1 MQLPKFVLADNSDFP
16 DDIFI
21 IHLDFP
27 RFIINLKD
35 DEVEFL
41 EDLEGE
47 DETELESEM
56 EHLITLAGEFYDKE
70 MEGYEEIIFYLKYFS
85 NKLTAAAKGD
95 ISSFC
100 TAFLFCFKQFYNFR
114 MIIKIGFQLFVNR
127 FHHPKLILI
136 LSFFFKIMI

>member
-16 DDIFI
+16 EDIFV

-70 MEGYEEIIFYLKYFS
+70 MEAYDE
-85 NKLTAAAKGD
+85 
-95 ISSFC
+95 
-100 TAFLFCFKQFYNFR
+100 
-114 MIIKIGFQLFVNR
+114 
-127 FHHPKLILI
+127 
-136 LSFFFKIMI
+136 

>member
-16 DDIFI
+16 EDIFV

-47 DETELESEM
+47 DETELEGEM
-56 EHLITLAGEFYDKE
+56 EHLIILAGEFYDKE
-70 MEGYEEIIFYLKYFS
+70 VSSYEE
-85 NKLTAAAKGD
+85 
-95 ISSFC
+95 
-100 TAFLFCFKQFYNFR
+100 
-114 MIIKIGFQLFVNR
+114 
-127 FHHPKLILI
+127 
-136 LSFFFKIMI
+136 

>member
-16 DDIFI
+16 EDIFV

-56 EHLITLAGEFYDKE
+56 EYLITLAGEFYDKE
-70 MEGYEEIIFYLKYFS
+70 MQAYE
-85 NKLTAAAKGD
+85 D
-95 ISSFC
+95 
-100 TAFLFCFKQFYNFR
+100 
-114 MIIKIGFQLFVNR
+114 
-127 FHHPKLILI
+127 
-136 LSFFFKIMI
+136 

>member
-1 MQLPKFVLADNSDFP
+1 MQLPKFVLADNSEFP
-16 DDIFI
+16 EDIFV

-70 MEGYEEIIFYLKYFS
+70 VAGYEE
-85 NKLTAAAKGD
+85 
-95 ISSFC
+95 
-100 TAFLFCFKQFYNFR
+100 
-114 MIIKIGFQLFVNR
+114 
-127 FHHPKLILI
+127 
-136 LSFFFKIMI
+136 